1 MSLHSWEWED
11 EDRVSMGPMSSMGSF
26 YQSGSEC
33 DMEEYLKVKAQA
45 QESDSEHPF
54 SSESSYGPASTFNSD
69 VPQVVPCKF
78 IISLAL
84 PVNTGYKGK
93 YTILI
98 EKYRKHPKVDKPTAK
113 YRRYYHI
120 EYFLLPDDGE
130 PKKVDMVVFPMVAK
144 VFLDSG
150 IKTVRPWQEGDKVW
164 VSWTQTFNINMTKEL
179 LKKINFHKITM
190 RVWDTKDKVSRK
202 VKYYRLKTT
211 GYSEDT
217 GCCEEVK
224 NLVLSQRRL
233 SAQAPHIRGEWNQ
246 EDAREKTEKAG
257 KHTKSLHDSHPAES
271 ETFPKISEE
280 YEKILR
286 MEDLTTVR
294 WSISRETAVSLGAV
308 AGTEVKELTERS
320 SFSSL
325 TNMLEKQKFQIK
337 RKESEGRKK
346 SQKRR
351 KRSQE
356 EEVDLKVEGHW
367 KHGAFSTELVVM
379 PLLAGGYPW
388 SQQVLVILSHMARMS
403 INRMLVLTKPPFRHL
418 VSRSQSLQQSGGW
431 QTVVSR
437 GRGKSASILDCF
449 LTLKTEVPIMTEE
462 QKQDLN
468 PLTIKIKCVSCLP
481 SQPVPHHELERLCTP
496 VYCKYQFFKTPVH
509 RTEGQPH
516 GIHIHFQDI
525 NVIFLGAM
533 QPSDLREYLEGPP
546 MVVEVHDRDR
556 KLEEYSRKPT
566 LFGDDPLDSY
576 LNLQALISPEETES
590 NPFESHNKRWD
601 PYGVAQVSF
610 ADLLLGHKYLNLVV
624 PIHSCEPK
632 PTRCGRDGRSRKVVG
647 FRVPTDG
654 FQHKP
659 LPMGNYIE
667 ANSLLKLRVDIAV
680 PLRARA
686 EAPDPELTRSQFGRV
701 IFVFDSR
708 KISLLSSLLRD
719 ITMINAKA
727 LDLESYPV
735 RNIQQILS
743 AFKVRVKI
751 QERQDLDVLTGFHL
765 LDGKIHLLILEGLA
779 DQGLKRL
786 WDSHQSRAPGAAAE
800 LGKYKALYNSALLF
814 RHRLYADLETV
825 LYQVHLFRPLSQLMK
840 HSALYVRDTV
850 SQKAFQAL
858 SRIYCICHHSTK
870 LREVITRDLLPSS
883 AMVKDLSQELGLP
896 ISQEDLTEGKLL
908 ALPSQHTLS
917 LEHFLSQKS
926 TLAYEIQAHQ
936 EKYLQWRNTMVL
948 KNKGQESSLVQKNI
962 TRAYQVSKKP
972 PKSVVKVIRISAPT
986 KDAVYNY
993 SIQTLNSTELAK
1005 KELYREMAKEP
1016 RKRFTYSQN
1025 YLSAMVEPQDSE
1037 EEEKKARK
1045 KSRQAWLTAN
1055 GFQLT
1060 GLHRTT
1066 ECDHHLRLPP
1076 IGTDPELNEEWRENA
1091 QPASVLDRERW
1102 SWDQRHQ
1109 DFDLYKQPPLF
1120 LELPCPPAPKP
1131 VTEKQKGVAP
1141 CPEQHRPSHWS

>member
-1 MSLHSWEWED
+1 MSLHAWEWED
-11 EDRVSMGPMSSMGSF
+11 EDRASMGPMSSMVSF

-45 QESDSEHPF
+45 QESDSERPC

-78 IISLAL
+78 IISLAF
-84 PVNTGYKGK
+84 PVNTGNKGK
-93 YTILI
+93 YTVLI
-98 EKYRKHPKVDKPTAK
+98 EKYRKHPKMDKPAAK
-113 YRRYYHI
+113 ARRYYHV
-120 EYFLLPDDGE
+120 EYFLLPDDAE

-150 IKTVRPWQEGDKVW
+150 VKTVRPWHEGDKVW
-164 VSWTQTFNINMTKEL
+164 VSWTQTFNINVTKEL
-179 LKKINFHKITM
+179 LKKINFHKITL

-202 VKYYRLKTT
+202 VRYYRLKNT
-211 GYSEDT
+211 GYGEDT
-217 GCCEEVK
+217 GSFEEVK
-224 NLVLSQRRL
+224 NLVLNQRGL
-233 SAQAPHIRGEWNQ
+233 SGQASHIKEEWDKQ
-246 EDAREKTEKAG
+246 DAREKAEKAG
-257 KHTKSLHDSHPAES
+257 KHKSLHDSHPAGS
-271 ETFPKISEE
+271 ETFPKISEA
-280 YEKILR
+280 YEKVLR
-286 MEDLTTVR
+286 MEDLSTVR
-294 WSISRETAVSLGAV
+294 WSMSRETALSLGAA
-308 AGTEVKELTERS
+308 AGLEMKELTERS

-325 TNMLEKQKFQIK
+325 TNMLEKQKFPIK
-337 RKESEGRKK
+337 RIDSEGRKK
-346 SQKRR
+346 SQKKR
-351 KRSQE
+351 KKSRAE
-356 EEVDLKVEGHW
+356 EETVRKVAGNG
-367 KHGAFSTELVVM
+367 KHGTFSTELAVM
-379 PLLAGGYPW
+379 PLLAG
-388 SQQVLVILSHMARMS
+388 
-403 INRMLVLTKPPFRHL
+403 
-418 VSRSQSLQQSGGW
+418 W
-431 QTVVSR
+431 QTIVSR

-481 SQPVPHHELERLCTP
+481 SQPVPLHELERLCMP

-509 RTEGQPH
+509 RTEGRPH
-516 GIHIHFQDI
+516 GIHVHFQDI

-533 QPSDLREYLEGPP
+533 QHSDLREYLEGPP
-546 MVVEVHDRDR
+546 MVVQVHDRDR
-556 KLEEYSRKPT
+556 KLEEYLRKPT
-566 LFGDDPLDSY
+566 LFGDDPLDAY

-590 NPFESHNKRWD
+590 NPFESQNKIWD

-632 PTRCGRDGRSRKVVG
+632 PTHHGQDGRSKKAVG

-659 LPMGNYIE
+659 MPMGSYLE

-680 PLRARA
+680 PLQARA
-686 EAPDPELTRSQFGRV
+686 EALDPELTGTQFGRI
-701 IFVFDSR
+701 IFVFDSK
-708 KISLLSSLLRD
+708 KISLLHSLLQD

-727 LDLESYPV
+727 LDLEAYPI

-743 AFKVRVKI
+743 AFKMRVKI

-786 WDSHQSRAPGAAAE
+786 WDSHQSRITKAE
-800 LGKYKALYNSALLF
+800 QGTYKVLHNSVLRF

-825 LYQVHLFRPLSQLMK
+825 LYQVHLFQPLSQLMK
-840 HSALYVRDTV
+840 HWALYVRN
-850 SQKAFQAL
+850 SALHRAFQAL
-858 SRIYCICHHSTK
+858 TRVYRICHHSTR

-896 ISQEDLTEGKLL
+896 ISRDDLTDGRLMV
-908 ALPSQHTLS
+908 LPSQPAPC
-917 LEHFLSQKS
+917 LERFLSRKS
-926 TLAYEIQAHQ
+926 TLAYEIQAHRD
-936 EKYLQWRNTMVL
+936 KYLQWRNTMVL
-948 KNKGQESSLVQKNI
+948 KDRGREPSLVQKNI
-962 TRAYQVSKKP
+962 TGAYQLSKKP
-972 PKSVVKVIRISAPT
+972 SKSVVKVIRISAPA

-1016 RKRFTYSQN
+1016 RKRFTYSQK

-1037 EEEKKARK
+1037 EEEKKALK
-1045 KSRQAWLTAN
+1045 KSRQAWLTAD

-1060 GLHRTT
+1060 GLHKSP
-1066 ECDHHLRLPP
+1066 ESDGHLRLPP
-1076 IGTDPELNEEWRENA
+1076 IGTVAELNEEWRENA
-1091 QPASVLDRERW
+1091 QFANVLDRDRW

-1109 DFDLYKQPPLF
+1109 DFDLYKKPPLF
-1120 LELPCPPAPKP
+1120 FELPPSPAPKP
-1131 VTEKQKGVAP
+1131 ATGRKTKGSGPA
-1141 CPEQHRPSHWS
+1141 S

>member
-1 MSLHSWEWED
+1 MSLHAWEWED

-69 VPQVVPCKF
+69 VPHVVPCKF

-98 EKYRKHPKVDKPTAK
+98 EKYRKHPKMDKPTAK

-217 GCCEEVK
+217 GCCV
-224 NLVLSQRRL
+224 
-233 SAQAPHIRGEWNQ
+233 
-246 EDAREKTEKAG
+246 
-257 KHTKSLHDSHPAES
+257 
-271 ETFPKISEE
+271 
-280 YEKILR
+280 
-286 MEDLTTVR
+286 
-294 WSISRETAVSLGAV
+294 
-308 AGTEVKELTERS
+308 
-320 SFSSL
+320 
-325 TNMLEKQKFQIK
+325 K

-379 PLLAGGYPW
+379 PLLA
-388 SQQVLVILSHMARMS
+388 
-403 INRMLVLTKPPFRHL
+403 
-418 VSRSQSLQQSGGW
+418 GW

-516 GIHIHFQDI
+516 GVHIHFQDI

-686 EAPDPELTRSQFGRV
+686 EAPDPELTHSQFGRV

-735 RNIQQILS
+735 RTVQQILS

-786 WDSHQSRAPGAAAE
+786 WDSHQSRAPGAGAE
-800 LGKYKALYNSALLF
+800 LGKCKALYNSALLF
-814 RHRLYADLETV
+814 RRRLYADLETV

-840 HSALYVRDTV
+840 HSALYIRDTV

-948 KNKGQESSLVQKNI
+948 KNKGQGSSLVQKNI

-993 SIQTLNSTELAK
+993 SIQSLNSTELAK

-1076 IGTDPELNEEWRENA
+1076 IGTDPELNEERRENA

-1120 LELPCPPAPKP
+1120 LELPRPPAPKP
-1131 VTEKQKGVAP
+1131 VTELWILWEQGLEKDPLPVKPLQEKPCLPPQNGTQMPAP
-1141 CPEQHRPSHWS
+1141 RARSCTQSCTPLLSRCHDGLSSISWQQGWALQQGTQNMEP

>member
-1 MSLHSWEWED
+1 MSLHAWEWED

-98 EKYRKHPKVDKPTAK
+98 EKYRKHPKMDKPTAK

-233 SAQAPHIRGEWNQ
+233 SAQGLHIRGKWNQ

-257 KHTKSLHDSHPAES
+257 KHTKSLH
-271 ETFPKISEE
+271 
-280 YEKILR
+280 
-286 MEDLTTVR
+286 
-294 WSISRETAVSLGAV
+294 
-308 AGTEVKELTERS
+308 
-320 SFSSL
+320 
-325 TNMLEKQKFQIK
+325 
-337 RKESEGRKK
+337 
-346 SQKRR
+346 
-351 KRSQE
+351 
-356 EEVDLKVEGHW
+356 
-367 KHGAFSTELVVM
+367 
-379 PLLAGGYPW
+379 
-388 SQQVLVILSHMARMS
+388 
-403 INRMLVLTKPPFRHL
+403 
-418 VSRSQSLQQSGGW
+418 GW

-516 GIHIHFQDI
+516 GVHIHFQDI

-686 EAPDPELTRSQFGRV
+686 EAPDPELTHSQFGRV

-735 RNIQQILS
+735 RTVQQILS

-786 WDSHQSRAPGAAAE
+786 WDSHQSRAPGAGAE
-800 LGKYKALYNSALLF
+800 LGKCKALYNSALLF
-814 RHRLYADLETV
+814 RRRLYADLETV

-840 HSALYVRDTV
+840 HSALYIRDTV

-948 KNKGQESSLVQKNI
+948 KNKGQGSSLVQKNI

-993 SIQTLNSTELAK
+993 SIQSLNSTELAK

-1076 IGTDPELNEEWRENA
+1076 IGTDPELNEERRENA

-1120 LELPCPPAPKP
+1120 LELPRPPAPKP
-1131 VTEKQKGVAP
+1131 VTELWILWEQGLEKDPLPVKPLQEKPCLPPQNGTQMPAP
-1141 CPEQHRPSHWS
+1141 RARSCTQSCTPLLSRCHDGLSSISWQQGWALQQGTQNMEP

>member
-257 KHTKSLHDSHPAES
+257 KHTKSLH
-271 ETFPKISEE
+271 
-280 YEKILR
+280 
-286 MEDLTTVR
+286 V
-294 WSISRETAVSLGAV
+294 
-308 AGTEVKELTERS
+308 
-320 SFSSL
+320 
-325 TNMLEKQKFQIK
+325 K

-1076 IGTDPELNEEWRENA
+1076 IGTDPELNEVHRVERGLQWGVYRDLHPNLLCCSRRRSGGKMHSLLVCWIERGGA
-1091 QPASVLDRERW
+1091 GTSATRTLTCISSHHFSLSCPVLQLL
-1102 SWDQRHQ
+1102 S
-1109 DFDLYKQPPLF
+1109 L
-1120 LELPCPPAPKP
+1120 
-1131 VTEKQKGVAP
+1131 
-1141 CPEQHRPSHWS
+1141 

>member
-481 SQPVPHHELERLCTP
+481 SQPVPHHELEGPRSRS
-496 VYCKYQFFKTPVH
+496 
-509 RTEGQPH
+509 RTGQ
-516 GIHIHFQDI
+516 IQSALQ
-525 NVIFLGAM
+525 LGAAV
-533 QPSDLREYLEGPP
+533 PPPPLRRPG
-546 MVVEVHDRDR
+546 DR
-556 KLEEYSRKPT
+556 PVP
-566 LFGDDPLDSY
+566 GAP
-576 LNLQALISPEETES
+576 LQAPVTAHEALGAVRPRHRFPEGLPGPE
-590 NPFESHNKRWD
+590 
-601 PYGVAQVSF
+601 Q
-610 ADLLLGHKYLNLVV
+610 DLLH
-624 PIHSCEPK
+624 
-632 PTRCGRDGRSRKVVG
+632 
-647 FRVPTDG
+647 
-654 FQHKP
+654 
-659 LPMGNYIE
+659 
-667 ANSLLKLRVDIAV
+667 
-680 PLRARA
+680 
-686 EAPDPELTRSQFGRV
+686 
-701 IFVFDSR
+701 
-708 KISLLSSLLRD
+708 
-719 ITMINAKA
+719 
-727 LDLESYPV
+727 
-735 RNIQQILS
+735 
-743 AFKVRVKI
+743 
-751 QERQDLDVLTGFHL
+751 
-765 LDGKIHLLILEGLA
+765 
-779 DQGLKRL
+779 
-786 WDSHQSRAPGAAAE
+786 
-800 LGKYKALYNSALLF
+800 
-814 RHRLYADLETV
+814 
-825 LYQVHLFRPLSQLMK
+825 
-840 HSALYVRDTV
+840 
-850 SQKAFQAL
+850 
-858 SRIYCICHHSTK
+858 
-870 LREVITRDLLPSS
+870 
-883 AMVKDLSQELGLP
+883 
-896 ISQEDLTEGKLL
+896 
-908 ALPSQHTLS
+908 LPSQH
-917 LEHFLSQKS
+917 
-926 TLAYEIQAHQ
+926 QAQRGDH
-936 EKYLQWRNTMVL
+936 ERPAAIFRH
-948 KNKGQESSLVQKNI
+948 GQRL
-962 TRAYQVSKKP
+962 
-972 PKSVVKVIRISAPT
+972 
-986 KDAVYNY
+986 
-993 SIQTLNSTELAK
+993 
-1005 KELYREMAKEP
+1005 EP
-1016 RKRFTYSQN
+1016 RVGAAHFSRRSHRRKTVG
-1025 YLSAMVEPQDSE
+1025 LAVSAHPQS
-1037 EEEKKARK
+1037 
-1045 KSRQAWLTAN
+1045 
-1055 GFQLT
+1055 
-1060 GLHRTT
+1060 
-1066 ECDHHLRLPP
+1066 
-1076 IGTDPELNEEWRENA
+1076 
-1091 QPASVLDRERW
+1091 
-1102 SWDQRHQ
+1102 
-1109 DFDLYKQPPLF
+1109 
-1120 LELPCPPAPKP
+1120 
-1131 VTEKQKGVAP
+1131 
-1141 CPEQHRPSHWS
+1141 

>member
-481 SQPVPHHELERLCTP
+481 SQPVPHHELEAVHPCVLQVP
-496 VYCKYQFFKTPVH
+496 V
-509 RTEGQPH
+509 
-516 GIHIHFQDI
+516 
-525 NVIFLGAM
+525 L
-533 QPSDLREYLEGPP
+533 
-546 MVVEVHDRDR
+546 
-556 KLEEYSRKPT
+556 
-566 LFGDDPLDSY
+566 
-576 LNLQALISPEETES
+576 
-590 NPFESHNKRWD
+590 
-601 PYGVAQVSF
+601 
-610 ADLLLGHKYLNLVV
+610 
-624 PIHSCEPK
+624 
-632 PTRCGRDGRSRKVVG
+632 
-647 FRVPTDG
+647 
-654 FQHKP
+654 
-659 LPMGNYIE
+659 
-667 ANSLLKLRVDIAV
+667 
-680 PLRARA
+680 
-686 EAPDPELTRSQFGRV
+686 
-701 IFVFDSR
+701 
-708 KISLLSSLLRD
+708 
-719 ITMINAKA
+719 
-727 LDLESYPV
+727 
-735 RNIQQILS
+735 
-743 AFKVRVKI
+743 
-751 QERQDLDVLTGFHL
+751 
-765 LDGKIHLLILEGLA
+765 
-779 DQGLKRL
+779 
-786 WDSHQSRAPGAAAE
+786 
-800 LGKYKALYNSALLF
+800 
-814 RHRLYADLETV
+814 
-825 LYQVHLFRPLSQLMK
+825 
-840 HSALYVRDTV
+840 
-850 SQKAFQAL
+850 
-858 SRIYCICHHSTK
+858 
-870 LREVITRDLLPSS
+870 
-883 AMVKDLSQELGLP
+883 
-896 ISQEDLTEGKLL
+896 
-908 ALPSQHTLS
+908 
-917 LEHFLSQKS
+917 
-926 TLAYEIQAHQ
+926 
-936 EKYLQWRNTMVL
+936 
-948 KNKGQESSLVQKNI
+948 
-962 TRAYQVSKKP
+962 
-972 PKSVVKVIRISAPT
+972 
-986 KDAVYNY
+986 
-993 SIQTLNSTELAK
+993 
-1005 KELYREMAKEP
+1005 
-1016 RKRFTYSQN
+1016 
-1025 YLSAMVEPQDSE
+1025 
-1037 EEEKKARK
+1037 
-1045 KSRQAWLTAN
+1045 
-1055 GFQLT
+1055 
-1060 GLHRTT
+1060 
-1066 ECDHHLRLPP
+1066 
-1076 IGTDPELNEEWRENA
+1076 
-1091 QPASVLDRERW
+1091 
-1102 SWDQRHQ
+1102 
-1109 DFDLYKQPPLF
+1109 
-1120 LELPCPPAPKP
+1120 
-1131 VTEKQKGVAP
+1131 
-1141 CPEQHRPSHWS
+1141 

>member
-1 MSLHSWEWED
+1 MSLHAWEWED

-98 EKYRKHPKVDKPTAK
+98 EKYRKHPKMDKPTAK

-233 SAQAPHIRGEWNQ
+233 SAQGLHIRGKWNQ

-271 ETFPKISEE
+271 ETFSKISEE

-308 AGTEVKELTERS
+308 AGTEVKELTERP

-379 PLLAGGYPW
+379 PLLAG
-388 SQQVLVILSHMARMS
+388 
-403 INRMLVLTKPPFRHL
+403 
-418 VSRSQSLQQSGGW
+418 W

-481 SQPVPHHELERLCTP
+481 SQPVPHHELE
-496 VYCKYQFFKTPVH
+496 
-509 RTEGQPH
+509 
-516 GIHIHFQDI
+516 
-525 NVIFLGAM
+525 
-533 QPSDLREYLEGPP
+533 
-546 MVVEVHDRDR
+546 
-556 KLEEYSRKPT
+556 
-566 LFGDDPLDSY
+566 
-576 LNLQALISPEETES
+576 
-590 NPFESHNKRWD
+590 
-601 PYGVAQVSF
+601 
-610 ADLLLGHKYLNLVV
+610 
-624 PIHSCEPK
+624 
-632 PTRCGRDGRSRKVVG
+632 
-647 FRVPTDG
+647 
-654 FQHKP
+654 
-659 LPMGNYIE
+659 
-667 ANSLLKLRVDIAV
+667 
-680 PLRARA
+680 
-686 EAPDPELTRSQFGRV
+686 
-701 IFVFDSR
+701 
-708 KISLLSSLLRD
+708 
-719 ITMINAKA
+719 
-727 LDLESYPV
+727 
-735 RNIQQILS
+735 
-743 AFKVRVKI
+743 
-751 QERQDLDVLTGFHL
+751 
-765 LDGKIHLLILEGLA
+765 
-779 DQGLKRL
+779 
-786 WDSHQSRAPGAAAE
+786 
-800 LGKYKALYNSALLF
+800 
-814 RHRLYADLETV
+814 
-825 LYQVHLFRPLSQLMK
+825 
-840 HSALYVRDTV
+840 
-850 SQKAFQAL
+850 
-858 SRIYCICHHSTK
+858 
-870 LREVITRDLLPSS
+870 
-883 AMVKDLSQELGLP
+883 
-896 ISQEDLTEGKLL
+896 
-908 ALPSQHTLS
+908 
-917 LEHFLSQKS
+917 
-926 TLAYEIQAHQ
+926 
-936 EKYLQWRNTMVL
+936 
-948 KNKGQESSLVQKNI
+948 KNI

-993 SIQTLNSTELAK
+993 SIQSLNSTELAK

-1076 IGTDPELNEEWRENA
+1076 IGTDPELNEERRENA

-1120 LELPCPPAPKP
+1120 LELPRPPAPKP
-1131 VTEKQKGVAP
+1131 VTDRKTKGSGP
-1141 CPEQHRPSHWS
+1141 MS